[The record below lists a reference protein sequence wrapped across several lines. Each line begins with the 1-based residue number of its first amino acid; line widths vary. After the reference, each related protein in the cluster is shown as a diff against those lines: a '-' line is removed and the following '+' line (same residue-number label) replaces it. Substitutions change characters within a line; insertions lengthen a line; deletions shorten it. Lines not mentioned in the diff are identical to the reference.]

1 MRDETMTNEMDMV
14 NTETKE
20 GKMLNVA
27 LEMLMF
33 EERYKKLKPSDLVE
47 LIEQRAEVLFK

>member
-1 MRDETMTNEMDMV
+1 MTNEMDMV

-33 EERYKKLKPSDLVE
+33 EEKYKKMRPSDLVK
-47 LIEQRAEVLFK
+47 LIENRAEILFK

>member
-1 MRDETMTNEMDMV
+1 MDMV
-14 NTETKE
+14 KTETKE

-47 LIEQRAEVLFK
+47 LIEQRAEFLYDKK